1 MGAEA
6 MVYATPWMVSDVEY
20 ACHDA
25 IVQHLAPGESS
36 VGVQVHIDHIAAT
49 PVGME
54 VTIEVRVVEL
64 DKRRVIC
71 EFTVHDDLELVG
83 RGRHTRMVVDK
94 QWTVQ
99 RLSAKRERASS
110 VRQSR

>member
-1 MGAEA
+1 MGPEA
-6 MVYATPWMVSDVEY
+6 MVYATPWMVSDAEY
-20 ACHDA
+20 ACHEA
-25 IVQHLAPGESS
+25 IVPHLAPGESS

-54 VTIEVRVVEL
+54 VAIEVRVVEV
-64 DKRRVIC
+64 DRRRVIC

-94 QWTVQ
+94 ERTAR
-99 RLSAKRERASS
+99 RLNAKRERAAR